1 MVMNDDERW
10 MRMALAEA
18 RKAGDMGEI
27 PIGAVVVCK
36 GIVVGKGHNL
46 TETLGDVTAHAEI
59 QAITAAAQTLGG
71 KYLKECTLYVTV
83 EPCLMCAGA
92 IGWAQVPR
100 IVVGAPDEKRGY
112 STLVARKPFHPR
124 ATVTEG
130 VLAGECMAL
139 MQEFFR
145 SRR

>member
-1 MVMNDDERW
+1 MKV
-10 MRMALAEA
+10 
-18 RKAGDMGEI
+18 
-27 PIGAVVVCK
+27 
-36 GIVVGKGHNL
+36 
-46 TETLGDVTAHAEI
+46 
-59 QAITAAAQTLGG
+59 
-71 KYLKECTLYVTV
+71 CTLYVTV